1 MKPKSRFAS
10 YVFGAMLILSAI
22 LGVYIANRIY
32 QYEIMVK
39 GILGIV
45 VLYLQ
50 FFYIRFSG
58 IEVSTDRM
66 LSDPNKKK
74 YIFYAFIAPGIAY
87 WVAGFVLDMSFL
99 VVGKLVE
106 LLK

>member
-1 MKPKSRFAS
+1 MKPTSRFTS
-10 YVFGAMLILSAI
+10 YAFGAMLILSAI

-32 QYEIMVK
+32 QYETIVK

-45 VLYLQ
+45 VLYFQ

-66 LSDPNKKK
+66 LSDPKKQK
-74 YIFYAFIAPGIAY
+74 YLFYAFVAPGIAY
-87 WVAGFVLDMSFL
+87 WVAWYILDMIFL
-99 VVGKLVE
+99 VGEKLVE

>member
-1 MKPKSRFAS
+1 MKPKSRFTS

-22 LGVYIANRIY
+22 LGVSIANRIY
-32 QYEIMVK
+32 QHEIIVK

-45 VLYLQ
+45 ILYLL

-58 IEVSTDRM
+58 IEVSTDKM
-66 LSDPNKKK
+66 LSDPNKQK
-74 YIFYAFIAPGIAY
+74 YLFYAFVAPGIAY
-87 WVAGFVLDMSFL
+87 WVAWYILDMIFL
-99 VVGKLVE
+99 VREKLVE